1 MRTEVCCVLRYQT
14 RSDYRRREELRR
26 ERETRRERE
35 VQDET
40 ELRRLAARDRAVQ
53 TEYLEKSSRSRQQ
66 QQQDK
71 YRDSRDFSGGQ
82 ARHRDNDRRDRR
94 DVSKKARDRDRR
106 YGTDSYKSRKT
117 SSARFESFFVCVT
130 TTINL
135 LDLREDH
142 QWFMMTRKDT

>member
-1 MRTEVCCVLRYQT
+1 MRSNERCGVRYQT
-14 RSDYRRREELRR
+14 RSHYRRREELRRER

-40 ELRRLAARDRAVQ
+40 ELRRLPRDRAVQ

-66 QQQDK
+66 QQPDK

-82 ARHRDNDRRDRR
+82 ARHRDNERRDRR

-117 SSARFESFFVCVT
+117 SSARFAAELKKFV
-130 TTINL
+130 L
-135 LDLREDH
+135 QQR
-142 QWFMMTRKDT
+142 